1 MLKGK
6 KLDNKESL
14 SGSFKMALCE
24 LSGKKTRVKNLVS
37 HSNIKTKSRA
47 FANIQSKR
55 FFSLQLKKAFQFQ
68 VSTHAIRHIDK
79 LGGFDIFIMKQK
91 DNLLSPRALKVKKE
105 ILKKTQKRGLNEA
118 KN

>member
-1 MLKGK
+1 M
-6 KLDNKESL
+6 
-14 SGSFKMALCE
+14 CE

-55 FFSLQLKKAFQFQ
+55 FFSSHLKKSLVFK

-79 LGGFDIFIMKQK
+79 LGSFDIFIMKQK
-91 DNLLSPRALKVKKE
+91 DDLLSSRALKVKKE
-105 ILKKTQKRGLNEA
+105 ILKKTQKRGSNEA